1 MGELERLRD
10 AREFRV
16 SRSHVQAA
24 VVLSALLSV
33 VTFGVGF
40 ALGRAKVAVTSDGAA
55 VSMVDGVPG
64 QELVELLAE
73 VERGNLLHASQAMT
87 YPEFFSGGGGVI
99 VPTEAPKPAGVDATV
114 PSAPS
119 VADGATDPLPE
130 GPYTIH
136 VGDFTSEASARA
148 THDVLEAAGLTVWR
162 SVRLEGGKPVWV
174 LGIGSY
180 GAEADAMETR
190 AKADTVLTAVPGVH
204 ETPAIIGVKTLQ

>member
-16 SRSHVQAA
+16 SRSHVHAA
-24 VVLSALLSV
+24 LTLSVLLSV

-40 ALGRAKVAVTSDGAA
+40 ALGRAKVAVTSDGTP

-73 VERGNLLHASQAMT
+73 VERGNVLHASQAMT
-87 YPEFFSGGGGVI
+87 YPQFFAGNGTVE
-99 VPTEAPKPAGVDATV
+99 VPTEAPKPASVDAAV
-114 PSAPS
+114 PGAPS

-136 VGDFTSEASARA
+136 VGDFTAEKDAIA
-148 THDVLEAAGLTVWR
+148 THDVLAAAGFTVWR
-162 SVRLEGGKPVWV
+162 SVRLDDGKPVWI
-174 LGIGSY
+174 LGIGSF
-180 GAEADAMETR
+180 ATEADAMDPR
-190 AKADTVLTAVPGVH
+190 AKADAVLTSVPGVH
-204 ETPAIIGVKTLQ
+204 ETPSIVGVKSL